1 MFYVKNKT
9 QSKYKCTF
17 LNQILRSLCICFPC
31 CSSGRMAQC
40 TAWIQRTEN
49 TDEHWKT
56 TKREEHSPSFFFI
69 CAWFQGGRELVSMAI
84 NLISAIKITPPSPST
99 IFPWKATLNVL
110 INVLRC
116 CFKPFQPA
124 SFALSIPQSEDI
136 IHFFQKAGNVLFNLA
151 GV

>member
-1 MFYVKNKT
+1 MLKIKHSQNINVLFLIRFFVLYV
-9 QSKYKCTF
+9 SVSRAVVRAEW
-17 LNQILRSLCICFPC
+17 RSAQPG
-31 CSSGRMAQC
+31 SSA
-40 TAWIQRTEN
+40 AEN

-69 CAWFQGGRELVSMAI
+69 CAWFQGGRELVSTAI

-136 IHFFQKAGNVLFNLA
+136 IHFFQKAGNVLFNLP